1 MSLVLDRDPP
11 VAVMSSKDRQPP
23 SGNPPKVVSTGRL
36 KADRQTLDE
45 MYQPPTNFLEIE
57 VCKPFVHKDEKG
69 RNKFTDYEI
78 RMRTNLPVFPIKEIS
93 VRRRYSDFDWLRRE
107 IQKSIQIYIPELP
120 GKALAKQISTLGTS
134 KNEGIYE
141 ETFIEIRRQGLE
153 GFINNLAGHPLVQNE
168 KALHLF
174 LQEKELNKS
183 DYIPGKIRR

>member
-1 MSLVLDRDPP
+1 MGSLVLDRDPP
-11 VAVMSSKDRQPP
+11 VAVMTSKDRQP
-23 SGNPPKVVSTGRL
+23 
-36 KADRQTLDE
+36 LDE
-45 MYQPPTNFLEIE
+45 MSQPPTNFLEIE

-120 GKALAKQISTLGTS
+120 GKALTKQISTLGTS

-141 ETFIEIRRQGLE
+141 ETFIEMRRQGLE
-153 GFINNLAGHPLVQNE
+153 DFINNLAGHPLVQNE

-183 DYIPGKIRR
+183 DYVPGKIRR